1 MEALSSWQWLIVV
14 CYVGLYIVAIFAKSH
29 KPILICC
36 TVLGATI
43 AAVILYVGNSDE
55 KLSLA
60 FGAFVGP
67 FISAY
72 IVHYIARGVVFLFRK
87 MTAPAN
93 S

>member
-14 CYVGLYIVAIFAKSH
+14 CYVGLYIVAVFAKSH

-36 TVLGATI
+36 TVLGTTLAG
-43 AAVILYVGNSDE
+43 VILYVGNSDE

-60 FGAFVGP
+60 FGAFIGP

-72 IVHYIARGVVFLFRK
+72 IVHYIARGVVFLYRK
-87 MTAPAN
+87 TVGAIE
-93 S
+93 